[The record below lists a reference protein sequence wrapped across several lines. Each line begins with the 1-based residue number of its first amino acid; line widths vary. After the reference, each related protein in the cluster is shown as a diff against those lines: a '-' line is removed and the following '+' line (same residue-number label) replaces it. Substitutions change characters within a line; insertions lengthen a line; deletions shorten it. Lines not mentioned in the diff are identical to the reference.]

1 MHFESLNT
9 DFIYDLTHIIQ
20 QNEAGTRLEKFVCKN
35 FRSVII
41 SKTLCRECFKRGEIF
56 VNGKAAESSRVLRK
70 GDIIRLRI
78 NKLALERD
86 RLKVPVVLILE
97 DEYIAI
103 ICKKAGVPM
112 RDLQESLAFVLDGGR
127 GLVKKGKEYTCINKI
142 QRAVN
147 GLIIV
152 SKSNEI
158 KTKLTTLLKNGVIRQ
173 QYRILCHGKF
183 PSSDDKSFFHKHA
196 PPFALQHVDFTR
208 STSGEEKY
216 LTTLD
221 VVLDNSSTISSA
233 GIREYFVQVCH
244 PIVGSNSCSKELKSY
259 KDKSIMMALLE
270 VVFSHPITGEEV
282 KVTIDEPEKFETVRQ
297 RELKFFEQKKRCI
310 IEELQRHGIEITD
323 NSDSDSLLMKPVAYI
338 TGEKEFFELRF
349 FVNQD
354 TMIPRKST
362 EYLVRAV
369 IDIYFSK
376 LDSGFWKDQKDGFN
390 TFSILDCGTGSGC
403 ILISVLHYILSRKL
417 EITETL
423 PYLFGLG
430 LDINS
435 AALDIAR
442 KNVERHLNP
451 FISNNNKC
459 DFQNVDFSNL
469 HNYEPL
475 FNMCFDV
482 LVCNPPYLDVDRPLT
497 NDDPRNLEPSN
508 ALFAE
513 EGGYKFYR
521 LLYKSLEHAYINK
534 LNILQQDGLIILEI
548 GSKMAEK
555 VKEIFAGWKCDK
567 VIKDHQG
574 LERCLLFSRKP

>member
-1 MHFESLNT
+1 MTTSEIEMHFESVNSDL
-9 DFIYDLTHIIQ
+9 IYDLTRIIQ
-20 QNEAGTRLEKFVCKN
+20 QNEAG
-35 FRSVII
+35 
-41 SKTLCRECFKRGEIF
+41 EIF
-56 VNGKAAESSRVLRK
+56 VNGKTAESARVLCK
-70 GDIIRLRI
+70 DDIIRLQI

-86 RLKVPVVLILE
+86 RLKVPVVVILE
-97 DEYIAI
+97 DEHLAI

-112 RDLQESLAFVLDGGR
+112 RDLQESLPFVLDGGS
-127 GLVKKGKEYTCINKI
+127 GLVKEGKEYTCINKI

-152 SKSNEI
+152 SKINEI
-158 KTKLTTLLKNGVIRQ
+158 KTKLMTLLKSGVIQ
-173 QYRILCHGKF
+173 QRYRILCHGKF
-183 PSSDDKSFFHKHA
+183 PSLDEKTFFHKHA
-196 PPFALQHVDFTR
+196 PPFALQHIDFTR

-221 VVLDNSSTISSA
+221 VVLNNSTTISSA

-270 VVFSHPITGEEV
+270 VVFSHPVTGEEV
-282 KVTIDEPEKFETVRQ
+282 KVSIDEPEKFETVRQ
-297 RELKFFEQKKRCI
+297 RELKFFEQKKRGV
-310 IEELQRHGIEITD
+310 IEELQRHGIDITD

-338 TGEKEFFELRF
+338 TGEKEFFELKF
-349 FVNQD
+349 FVSQD

-362 EYLVRAV
+362 EYLVHAV

-376 LDSGFWKDQKDGFN
+376 LDSGFWKGQKDGYN
-390 TFSILDCGTGSGC
+390 RFSILDCGTGSGC
-403 ILISVLHYILSRKL
+403 ILISVLHYILSQ
-417 EITETL
+417 ITTTL
-423 PYLFGLG
+423 PHVFGLG

-442 KNVERHLNP
+442 KNAERHLNS
-451 FISNNNKC
+451 FISNNNNC

-469 HNYEPL
+469 HNYEPIY
-475 FNMCFDV
+475 NMCFDV
-482 LVCNPPYLDVDRPLT
+482 IVCNPPYLDVYRLLS
-497 NDDPRNLEPSN
+497 NDDPRILEPSN

-521 LLYKSLEHAYINK
+521 LLYESLEHAYVKK
-534 LNILQQDGLIILEI
+534 LNILQENGLIILEI

-555 VKEIFAGWKCDK
+555 VKEIFAGWKCVK

-574 LERCLLFSRKP
+574 FERCLLFSRKSD